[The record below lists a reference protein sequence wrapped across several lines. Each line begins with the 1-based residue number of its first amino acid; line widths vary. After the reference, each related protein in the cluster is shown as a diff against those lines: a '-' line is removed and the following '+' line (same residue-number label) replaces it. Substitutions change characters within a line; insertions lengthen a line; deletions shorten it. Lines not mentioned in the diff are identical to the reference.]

1 MTCKSRR
8 RRLRPGAR
16 SDPDTCSDLRRPTAR
31 ARVRRGAPRPHG
43 NPDSAPT
50 RPRTPPGAAA
60 PTPASFPP
68 RRAPVGTPGPTAWAR
83 RGHLTVR
90 IPPPALRGLR
100 GRSGGRAG
108 RGGGGGAG
116 EGEAEAGAAAE
127 AGAGAGNG
135 RADAP
140 AAAPSASSR
149 EIASGQP
156 IKSSL
161 EGAER
166 GGRPEA
172 RRRGFRPCAERPSR
186 RARSTGWRESQKASS
201 SGQDGRRRR
210 TAVGELRTGMATPR
224 LSPRRRSSVPS
235 VVCVSPE
242 GAGRGRETGAGAP
255 ARRAVRSQGLSRP
268 VACPRTGPE
277 EPPSAAR
284 RSSPFRRL
292 RRAPRVTR
300 PCPCR

>member
-1 MTCKSRR
+1 M
-8 RRLRPGAR
+8 
-16 SDPDTCSDLRRPTAR
+16 
-31 ARVRRGAPRPHG
+31 
-43 NPDSAPT
+43 
-50 RPRTPPGAAA
+50 
-60 PTPASFPP
+60 
-68 RRAPVGTPGPTAWAR
+68 GTLGPTAWAR

-149 EIASGQP
+149 EIASRQP
-156 IKSSL
+156 IECSL

-172 RRRGFRPCAERPSR
+172 RQRGFRPCAERPSR

-201 SGQDGRRRR
+201 SGQDGRRRGI
-210 TAVGELRTGMATPR
+210 VMGELRTGMATSR

-242 GAGRGRETGAGAP
+242 GAGRGRGRETGAGAP
-255 ARRAVRSQGLSRP
+255 RCPEAGSLPTGRLPSHRPGGAAPARPAGALRSVG
-268 VACPRTGPE
+268 
-277 EPPSAAR
+277 
-284 RSSPFRRL
+284 
-292 RRAPRVTR
+292 
-300 PCPCR
+300 